1 MLTTENQLSFFD
13 SDVENQAIVRGIFDW
28 PEQERFPLNL
38 KNSPAEKI
46 ILKDLSTSS
55 SPLLVTGFTSL
66 DYIIDFVA
74 DLPAEKPESIRLLI
88 GSEPSPA
95 KRSEYSLKKKTLPQ
109 EVIDYWLDAGVSL
122 RLCYKI
128 VLVIDMLE
136 SGRLQSRYIPDTNRK
151 LHGKI
156 YLADEAATLGSSN
169 FSYTGLRR
177 QLEANARF
185 HHLKE
190 PKRYRET
197 EQIAHN
203 FWNLGDD
210 FNAELTALLRQLL
223 QVVSWQ
229 EALGRAC
236 GELLEGDW
244 AQKYIKTY
252 FAGQGQELWPSQKVG
267 IAQAMWM
274 VENVGSVLVADAT
287 GAGKTRMG
295 AYLLRA
301 VMDRIWSTGRMRKD
315 ITALVCPPGQVAA
328 AWQHEA
334 TNCGL
339 PLSPLSHGVLSRKES
354 DRHEGMLRA
363 IRRAQSL
370 AIDEAHNFLNQ
381 KSSRTRS
388 LLSNMADVVVMFT
401 ATPINKG
408 VRDLLMIVDLLGAD
422 NLDDSALALFD
433 RLAKRMGSQRSGFI
447 TTREERLEMQKE
459 IQRFTLRRTKA
470 MLNAMVDQNPQT
482 YRDDNGKM
490 CRYPEH
496 LSKIYPTGETA
507 TDREIAGRI
516 RELAD
521 NLYGLV
527 NLHSGLDMPEGLK
540 GVIDEDAYIRGR
552 LRGAK
557 GLAFYHL
564 MSRLRSS
571 RAALIE
577 HLLGTQAA
585 AAQFGITGHIKNE
598 DTGNV
603 LTRLRNRA
611 GWVQPS
617 SLSAKLPDWLTDEEK
632 HKQAVQADVKI
643 YETVL
648 DLVEQ
653 MSDLRERTKAKQL
666 VKLQESHPL
675 LIAFDSC
682 LITLEVM
689 KKFIKEEHQQGEV
702 IVATGS
708 KEAEKKKVNELF
720 SLGSKA
726 KDVIAL
732 CSDAMSEGLN
742 LQQASAVMLLDMP
755 SVIRIAEQRVGR
767 VDRMNSPHKKIE
779 VWWPKDSDDFS
790 LKADRKFYQRYTEVK
805 EIMGSNLS
813 LPEGLFPEEVQA
825 VGPATAEEMIRQLQ
839 EMEKKGQTWD
849 GLQDAFEPVRSLVH
863 PQDGL
868 VPTTVYN
875 DVRNSKARVVSTV
888 SLVRSRSPWA
898 FMAIAGA
905 EHGAPKWIFLD
916 TPSANP
922 ITHLE
927 NVTERLR
934 ACLTQDTEKRSMDKV
949 ASALIERCLNRVL
962 ETEALLLPR
971 KKQRA
976 LEEMELVLKHYLVQ
990 AETARDIER
999 IELMKAALS
1008 LLDIPATEEERPDL
1022 DAVAEAW
1029 LDLIRDVW
1037 YDKLTSRRRVK
1048 PLRLRDVRKDLKKNL
1063 LSSEK
1068 IQTAFGRI
1076 PSAQPIHTRVV
1087 SAIVGVPD

>member
-1 MLTTENQLSFFD
+1 MSDSQLGFFD
-13 SDVENQAIVRGIFDW
+13 SDVEIQASIRGVSDW

-38 KNSPAEKI
+38 KDSPAEKI
-46 ILKDLSTSS
+46 ILKDLAGSF

-74 DLPAEKPESIRLLI
+74 DLPQEKPASIRLLI

-95 KRSEYSLKKKTLPQ
+95 RRSEYSLQKKSLPQ
-109 EVIDYWLDAGVSL
+109 EVIDYWLNAGVSL

-128 VLVIDMLE
+128 VLVVEMLE
-136 SGRLQSRYIPDTNRK
+136 SGRLESRYVPDTNRK
-151 LHGKI
+151 LHSKI

-185 HHLKE
+185 HHQKE

-197 EQIAHN
+197 EQIANN
-203 FWNLGDD
+203 FWTLGEDY
-210 FNAELTALLRQLL
+210 NSELIDLLRKLL

-244 AQKYIKTY
+244 AQKYIKTH
-252 FAGQGQELWPSQKVG
+252 FASHGRELWPSQKVG

-295 AYLLRA
+295 AHLLRA

-315 ITALVCPPGQVAA
+315 MTALVCPPGQVST

-334 TNCGL
+334 TECGL
-339 PLSPLSHGVLSRKES
+339 PLSPLSHGILSRKGSEKY
-354 DRHEGMLRA
+354 EGMLKV

-388 LLSNMADVVVMFT
+388 LLGNMADVVVMFT

-422 NLDDSALALFD
+422 NLEDSALALFD
-433 RLAKRMGSQRSGFI
+433 RLGKRMGNQRSGFI
-447 TTREERLEMQKE
+447 TTREERMEMQKE
-459 IQRFTLRRTKA
+459 VQRFTLRRTKT
-470 MLNAMVDQNPQT
+470 MLNAMVDRNPEA
-482 YRDDNGKM
+482 YRDDYGKK

-496 LSKIYPTGETA
+496 ISRIYTTDETA
-507 TDREIAGRI
+507 ADQKIVHQI
-516 RELAD
+516 RELAGGIRGLA
-521 NLYGLV
+521 NLR
-527 NLHSGLDMPEGLK
+527 SGLDMPEGLR
-540 GVIDEDAYIRGR
+540 GMVDEDAYVRGR
-552 LRGAK
+552 LQGAK
-557 GLAFYHL
+557 GLALYHL

-577 HLLGTQAA
+577 HLLGTETATK
-585 AAQFGITGHIKNE
+585 QFGIDEPIKNE
-598 DTGNV
+598 ETGNV
-603 LTRLRNRA
+603 LTRLSESA
-611 GWVQPS
+611 GHIQPS
-617 SLSAKLPDWLTDEEK
+617 SLVDKLPDWLTDPEE
-632 HKQAVQADVKI
+632 HKRVVQSEVKI
-643 YETVL
+643 YATIL
-648 DLVEQ
+648 NLVEQ
-653 MSDLRERTKAKQL
+653 MSDKRERSKAKRL
-666 VKLQESHPL
+666 ANLLDKHSL

-682 LITLEVM
+682 LITLEVI
-689 KKFIKEEHQQGEV
+689 KKLVADECRDCEL

-708 KEAEKKKVNELF
+708 KESGKRKVNRLF
-720 SLGSKA
+720 QLGSEEKGI
-726 KDVIAL
+726 IAL

-779 VWWPKDSDDFS
+779 VWWPKDSESFS
-790 LKADRKFYQRYTEVK
+790 LKADQKFYQRYTEVK
-805 EIMGSNLS
+805 EILGSNLS
-813 LPEGLFPEEVQA
+813 LPEGLIPEEVQPS
-825 VGPATAEEMIRQLQ
+825 GPSTAEEMIQQ
-839 EMEKKGQTWD
+839 IKEMERKGQAWD
-849 GLQDAFEPVRSLVH
+849 GLRDAFEPVRELV
-863 PQDGL
+863 DTETGL
-868 VPTTVYN
+868 VPPAVYD

-888 SLVRSRSPWA
+888 SLVRSETPWA
-898 FMAIAGA
+898 FMAISGA
-905 EHGAPKWIFLD
+905 EHGAPKWILLD
-916 TPSANP
+916 SLSAAP
-922 ITHLE
+922 ATHLE
-927 NVTERLR
+927 DVTRKLR
-934 ACLTQDTEKRSMDKV
+934 HLLSADIEERSMDKK
-949 ASALIERCLNRVL
+949 ASDLIERFLNRVL

-976 LEEMELVLKHYLVQ
+976 LEEMQLMLRNYLKQ
-990 AETARDIER
+990 AESERDVER
-999 IELMKAALS
+999 KELMEAALS
-1008 LLDIPATEEERPDL
+1008 LLDIPANEEERPDL

-1029 LDLIRDVW
+1029 LDLIREVW

-1048 PLRLRDVRKDLKKNL
+1048 PLRLRDVRSDLKKRP
-1063 LSSEK
+1063 LSSERMK
-1068 IQTAFGRI
+1068 DAFSRI

>member
-1 MLTTENQLSFFD
+1 MLTTENQLNFFD
-13 SDVENQAIVRGIFDW
+13 SDVESQAIVRGVSDW
-28 PEQERFPLNL
+28 PEQERFPLNH
-38 KNSPAEKI
+38 KTTPAEKI
-46 ILKDLSTSS
+46 ILKDISTSR
-55 SPLLVTGFTSL
+55 SPMLVTGFTSL
-66 DYIIDFVA
+66 DYIIDFIA
-74 DLPAEKPESIRLLI
+74 DLPAEKPETIRLLI

-109 EVIDYWLDAGVSL
+109 EVIDYWLNAGVSL

-128 VLVIDMLE
+128 ILVIDMLE

-197 EQIAHN
+197 EQIANN
-203 FWNLGDD
+203 FWNLGEDY
-210 FNAELTALLRQLL
+210 NAELIALLRQLL

-236 GELLEGDW
+236 GELLEGGW
-244 AQKYIKTY
+244 AQKYIKTH
-252 FAGQGQELWPSQKVG
+252 FASLGQELWPSQKVG

-315 ITALVCPPGQVAA
+315 ITALVCPPGQVSI

-334 TNCGL
+334 TSCGL

-354 DRHEGMLRA
+354 EKYDGMLQV

-388 LLSNMADVVVMFT
+388 LLGNMADVVVMFT

-422 NLDDSALALFD
+422 NLEDSALALFE
-433 RLAKRMGSQRSGFI
+433 RLGKRMGGQRSGFI

-459 IQRFTLRRTKA
+459 IQRFTLRRTKT
-470 MLNAMVDQNPQT
+470 MLNAMVDQNPHA
-482 YRDDNGKM
+482 YRDDYGKM

-496 LSKIYPTGETA
+496 LSSIYPTGETA
-507 TDREIAGRI
+507 ADRDIAGQI
-516 RELAD
+516 RALAD
-521 NLYGLV
+521 QLRGLV
-527 NLHSGLDMPEGLK
+527 NLHSGLDMTEGLK
-540 GVIDEDAYIRGR
+540 GIIDEDAYVRGR

-577 HLLGTQAA
+577 HLLGTEAA

-603 LTRLRNRA
+603 LTRLRASA
-611 GWVQPS
+611 GRVQPS
-617 SLSAKLPDWLTDEEK
+617 SLSAKLPDWLSDPQKHQRAVEEE
-632 HKQAVQADVKI
+632 VII

-648 DLVEQ
+648 HLVGK
-653 MSDLRERTKAKQL
+653 MSDQRERSKAKQL
-666 VKLQESHPL
+666 VKLQQSHPL
-675 LIAFDSC
+675 IIAFDSC

-689 KKFIKEEHQQGEV
+689 KKFIEEERQESEV

-708 KEAEKKKVNELF
+708 KEGEKKKVNKLF
-720 SLGSKA
+720 NLGSGA
-726 KDVIAL
+726 QGIIAL

-825 VGPATAEEMIRQLQ
+825 SGPATAEEMIQQLE
-839 EMEKKGQTWD
+839 EMESKGQTWD
-849 GLQDAFEPVRSLVH
+849 GLQDAFEPVRHLVH
-863 PQDGL
+863 PERGL
-868 VPTTVYN
+868 VPAKVYE
-875 DVRNSKARVVSTV
+875 DVRNSKARVISMV
-888 SLVRSRSPWA
+888 SLVRSKSPWA

-905 EHGAPKWIFLD
+905 EHGAPKWIFLNSQ
-916 TPSANP
+916 TAKPM
-922 ITHLE
+922 THLE
-927 NVTERLR
+927 DVTEQLR
-934 ACLTQDTEKRSMDKV
+934 ICLTQDTEKRSMDKQ
-949 ASALIERCLNRVL
+949 ASALIERFLNQVL
-962 ETEALLLPR
+962 ATEALLLPR

-976 LEEMELVLKHYLVQ
+976 LDEMQVVLQHYLKQ
-990 AETARDIER
+990 AESVGDRER
-999 IELMKAALS
+999 KELMQAALS
-1008 LLDIPATEEERPDL
+1008 LLDLPATEEERPDL

-1029 LDLIRDVW
+1029 LDLIREVW
-1037 YDKLTSRRRVK
+1037 YDKLISRRRVK
-1048 PLRLRDVRKDLKKNL
+1048 PLRLKDVRTDLKKNP

-1068 IQTAFGRI
+1068 IRTAFSRI

-1087 SAIVGVPD
+1087 SAIVGVAD